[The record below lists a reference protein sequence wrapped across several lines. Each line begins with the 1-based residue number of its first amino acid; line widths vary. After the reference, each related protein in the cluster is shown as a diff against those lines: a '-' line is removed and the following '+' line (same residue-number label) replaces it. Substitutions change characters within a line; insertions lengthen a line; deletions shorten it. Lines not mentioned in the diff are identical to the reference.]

1 MNAKK
6 IIPSNDRSFLTWL
19 LNLLNYIAAGGLS
32 RFRIPDEPYNKVSAE
47 AADFEAKLKVA
58 DEPDT
63 RTKASVQA
71 KTTARKLVEK
81 DVRQFVKEFLASNSL
96 VTDADRD
103 NMGIPIH
110 STTRHPAQVAG
121 LPPYITVSVD
131 GPRRLRFD
139 FGEAS
144 SSKVKPAGQH
154 GVEIAWVVSDEMPA
168 SYSGLIRSSF
178 DTHTPL
184 ILSFDLPD
192 AGKRIWFAARWE
204 NTRGEKGPWTEIMSA
219 IIP

>member
-6 IIPSNDRSFLTWL
+6 FIPSNDWTFLNWL

-32 RFRIPDEPYNKVSAE
+32 RFRIPDEPYNKVNDE
-47 AADFEAKLKVA
+47 ARDFEQKLKVA
-58 DEPDT
+58 DQPDT

-71 KTTARKLVEK
+71 KNTSRKLTEK
-81 DVRQFVKEFLASNSL
+81 DIRQFINEFLASNSL

-110 STTRHPAQVAG
+110 STTRHPAPVAG
-121 LPPYITVSVD
+121 LPPYITVSVH
-131 GPRRLRFD
+131 GPRQLRFD
-139 FGEAS
+139 FGESSAS
-144 SSKVKPAGQH
+144 KAKLAGQH
-154 GVEIAWVVSDEMPA
+154 GIEIAWVISDEMPT
-168 SYSGLIRSSF
+168 SYSGLTRSSF